1 MTIARLHRRLTGL
14 MGLTALAALA
24 AGASFTPGIVL
35 AGAALLVGL
44 MWTADGR
51 LARALEHGSRA
62 VALAI
67 FAWVL
72 YVGLVLGGDVLE
84 PGLVL
89 LFVLLAAESLRPI
102 EASNDFRL
110 YSLSFAVVIGATA
123 YYPGVAF
130 GLAFTGY
137 IVLTT
142 LALMVG
148 HLRRQ
153 AERFR
158 IPDLRV
164 GRSFLAATAALS
176 LVTLLASVV
185 IFVAFPRMP
194 RSWFGQGRAPGG
206 TMAGFS
212 DAVSLGEHG
221 GRMQP
226 NPEVVFRVEFE
237 GAPPSDATR
246 LYWRGLSFH
255 GFDGIRWSRARNG
268 RTPDHLGMSHLAI
281 GAEWG
286 DGRMQYRIY
295 GGPPGAKVLFGSPP
309 VLAVRRHSGIRP
321 RLRWNG
327 DFEYE
332 GWDVPVYSVLS
343 GTGIPSDAR
352 LRAAGDGAP
361 PDSAL
366 HLQLPRLD
374 PRVAV
379 LADSLTRPH
388 ASRID
393 RVRAVEGWLRREFRY
408 TLDLPAS
415 ARQATLEHFL
425 FERRAGHCEYFST
438 ALAVLLRS
446 AGIPARNVNGF
457 MGGEWNARAGYLA
470 VTGNNAHSWVE
481 VWFPEIGWV
490 PFDAT
495 PPAARDEML
504 LDAGSSALW
513 PVLFWLDAVQFEWYR
528 WVLAYDLDR
537 QLDLVASLGDRFS
550 GRGLGS
556 PGPLP
561 WRDAFPWAF
570 GALGLGG
577 ALWLVGRSGARRHPP
592 VTRGYLRMR
601 RRYQRAGYPVPDVDA
616 PLAFLDR
623 LQRAGAPGMDDARGV
638 VNAYLDERF
647 AGRPL
652 GREEM
657 RGFRDHLAR
666 VRRALGRRG
675 GRTGYVWSRS
685 EAGAPSD

>member
-1 MTIARLHRRLTGL
+1 MRIARLHRRLTGL
-14 MGLTALAALA
+14 MALAALAALA
-24 AGASFTPGIVL
+24 AGASITPGIVL
-35 AGAALLVGL
+35 AATALLVGQ
-44 MWTADGR
+44 MWTPDGR
-51 LARALEHGSRA
+51 LARIIEHGSRLVA
-62 VALAI
+62 VAI

-72 YVGLVLGGDVLE
+72 YVGLFMGGDVLE
-84 PGLVL
+84 PGLAL
-89 LFVLLAAESLRPI
+89 LFVLLAGESLRPI
-102 EASNDFRL
+102 EVKNDFRL
-110 YSLSFAVVIGATA
+110 YSLSFAVIIGATA

-158 IPDLRV
+158 ISDLRID
-164 GRSFLAATAALS
+164 RSFLAVTAALS
-176 LVTLLASVV
+176 LVTLLASIL
-185 IFVAFPRMP
+185 IFVTFPRMP
-194 RSWFGQGRAPGG
+194 RSWFGQGRTPGG

-221 GRMQP
+221 GRMQA
-226 NPEVVFRVEFE
+226 NPDVVFRVEFQ
-237 GAPPSDATR
+237 GAAPPDASR

-255 GFDGIRWSRARNG
+255 QFDGTRWSRARNG
-268 RTPDHLGMSHLAI
+268 RTPDHFGMSHLAM
-281 GAEWG
+281 GAGWG

-295 GGPPGAKVLFGSPP
+295 GGPPGANVLFGAPP
-309 VLAVRRHSGIRP
+309 VLALRRHSGIRP

-343 GTGIPSDAR
+343 GTGNPPDER
-352 LRAAGDGAP
+352 LRGMGDGTP
-361 PDSAL
+361 RDSAL
-366 HLQLPRLD
+366 YLQLPRLD
-374 PRVAV
+374 PRVAA

-388 ASRID
+388 GSRID

-446 AGIPARNVNGF
+446 TGIPARNVNGF
-457 MGGEWNARAGYLA
+457 MGGEWNERAGYLA

-481 VWFPEIGWV
+481 VWFPELGWV

-504 LDAGSSALW
+504 LDEGSSAFW

-537 QLDLVASLGDRFS
+537 QLDLFDALSDRFAD
-550 GRGLGS
+550 RNFDS

-561 WRDAFPWAF
+561 WRGAIPWILA
-570 GALGLGG
+570 ALGAAG
-577 ALWLVGRSGARRHPP
+577 AMWLLRRSGGRKHPP
-592 VTRGYLRMR
+592 VTRGYLAMR
-601 RRYQRAGYPVPDVDA
+601 RSYERAGYPVSEEDA
-616 PLAFLDR
+616 PLAFVDHMR
-623 LQRAGAPGMDDARGV
+623 RAGAPGLEDANRV
-638 VNAYLDERF
+638 VDGYLAERF

-657 RGFRDHLAR
+657 RAFRTHLTG
-666 VRRALGRRG
+666 VRRALRRRG
-675 GRTGYVWSRS
+675 ETRTRD
-685 EAGAPSD
+685 PSP